1 VLHFVSEELS
11 YMIEKQT
18 LKAPKISAQSAT
30 EKLYEKPTLR
40 REGDLRDITLGI
52 SGGSGEGTSPN
63 LLGTGSAVNEF
74 DQSGEGS
81 GFNATEPGGSSSSGE
96 ADPGGSD
103 QGSGGEGSGFSTP

>member
-1 VLHFVSEELS
+1 
-11 YMIEKQT
+11 MIEKQT
-18 LKAPKISAQSAT
+18 LKAPKRSVQSAT

-40 REGDLRDITLGI
+40 REGDLRDITLGT
-52 SGGSGEGTSPN
+52 SPGEGDSNNTNS
-63 LLGTGSAVNEF
+63 LAAGSAVNEF

-103 QGSGGEGSGFSTP
+103 QGSSGEGSGFSTP